1 VALSGGGVDELSPQK
16 PLVDPPGS
24 TKLDIKPTTENAKK
38 ATITPI
44 TIQII
49 ILFASSIL
57 LGSPLAIRNKIPA
70 QMPMITTRA
79 KNMGHKIRLMKRVKM
94 SQIKLVAAKA
104 AKGKSIATTEENRI
118 EIFLFMGNY

>member
-1 VALSGGGVDELSPQK
+1 
-16 PLVDPPGS
+16 
-24 TKLDIKPTTENAKK
+24 
-38 ATITPI
+38 
-44 TIQII
+44 
-49 ILFASSIL
+49 
-57 LGSPLAIRNKIPA
+57 
-70 QMPMITTRA
+70 MPMITTRA